1 MYKECRIV
9 LQILMGVLGC
19 GKERP
24 FFFFFFLNLIFFKKI
39 FCFVY
44 CHYGFCTLPNFL
56 ALKAKA
62 ALGNWVTA

>member
-24 FFFFFFLNLIFFKKI
+24 FFFFFFFKFNFFLKNI
-39 FCFVY
+39 LFCV
-44 CHYGFCTLPNFL
+44 LPLWFL
-56 ALKAKA
+56 HFA
-62 ALGNWVTA
+62 

>member
-24 FFFFFFLNLIFFKKI
+24 FFFFFNLIFLKI
-39 FCFVY
+39 FWVVY
-44 CHYGFCTLPNFL
+44 CHYGFCILPNFL
-56 ALKAKA
+56 ALKAKVV
-62 ALGNWVTA
+62 LGNWVTA